1 MGILR
6 AIFGPSK
13 DEIWSQMAKDIG
25 GEYIDAGFW
34 GTDVLKYKHGD
45 WEIILDAY
53 TETTT
58 TRTPSG
64 DTHSRSRVTRM
75 RAIFPNKDGFE
86 FEVYRHGIF
95 ESVEQAVWRV
105 FGTEWQDIQVGD
117 PFFDKKFVIRGSNED
132 KIKWLLNDPE
142 LKQLIHQQPD
152 IHLGLCRSKDGRYR
166 LYFKCSGTMKK
177 IERLKAL
184 FALFSATL
192 ERLVQLDSGYQNDPN
207 LD

>member
-6 AIFGPSK
+6 AIFGPPK

-45 WEIILDAY
+45 WEIKL
-53 TETTT
+53 
-58 TRTPSG
+58 
-64 DTHSRSRVTRM
+64 DTHTVRTVSGTGDQAHYQKETRM
-75 RAIFPNKDGFE
+75 RAIFANQDGFE

-95 ESVEQAVWRV
+95 ESVERAVWRV
-105 FGTEWQDIQVGD
+105 FGTEWQDIEVGD
-117 PFFDKKFVIRGSNED
+117 PFFDKKFVIRGNNED

-152 IHLGLCRSKDGRYR
+152 IHLDLCRSKDGRYR
-166 LYFKCSGTMKK
+166 LYFTCSGTMKK